1 MNNSKNCSST
11 EAKISRM
18 YLEYKPNM
26 PSLQSQF
33 PHGGGDEDEGRGDRS
48 VDRAA
53 EEGGDDGHIS

>member
-1 MNNSKNCSST
+1 
-11 EAKISRM
+11 M

-26 PSLQSQF
+26 PPMQGEF

-53 EEGGDDGHIS
+53 EESGDDGHIS